1 MRFLFIVSLLF
12 IVPELSFAKG
22 SMELVDD
29 LCQGEVSAGCLKR
42 QHGSSYQEYDLE
54 RVIDGDTIVASGLK
68 IRLWGIDTPEKE
80 EPYSLAAKMLLE
92 SLLKEGELTC
102 KFIEEDRYKRAVMH
116 CLIDDLDVGS
126 MMVQAGVARDYS
138 RYSGDYYQYEE
149 DRARSMKRGI
159 WNNE

>member
-42 QHGSSYQEYDLE
+42 QHGSTYQEYDLE
-54 RVIDGDTIVASGLK
+54 
-68 IRLWGIDTPEKE
+68 
-80 EPYSLAAKMLLE
+80 
-92 SLLKEGELTC
+92 
-102 KFIEEDRYKRAVMH
+102 RAVMH

-159 WNNE
+159 WNNELQNEK